1 MWPHSKVDKKEA
13 ARQAKSA
20 AEVELATGV
29 LDEVNRFCT
38 DIVDEDAMPKMKPN
52 SHSGLLTKL
61 KNRLKPGNT
70 ILYDTEPDVREALVA
85 AQQQLTDMTPV
96 AMSLFAK
103 KCEDPSYSPEFM
115 LTALE
120 ACTAV
125 EVKPFMSMSAKRVLG
140 FVPKGEGMG
149 SWGGWDGI
157 ISP

>member
-13 ARQAKSA
+13 ARQAKAA
-20 AEVELATGV
+20 AEVELATGI
-29 LDEVNRFCT
+29 LDEVHSFCT
-38 DIVDEDAMPKMKPN
+38 DIVDEEAMPKMKTN

-61 KNRLKPGNT
+61 KTRLKPAFT
-70 ILYDTEPDVREALVA
+70 VLYENEPHVREALVH

-103 KCEDPSYSPEFM
+103 KCDDPSYSPDF
-115 LTALE
+115 LLNALQSCQ
-120 ACTAV
+120 AI